1 MDGAD
6 VLASL
11 MNLSA
16 KGEFDVA
23 FSFGDITYNYEED
36 KANWKYYV
44 SQGWIPAWKYLVKF
58 EKMTEEEAK
67 ALTGEAAAS
76 KEPGLFDKEE

>member
-1 MDGAD
+1 M
-6 VLASL
+6 LATL
-11 MNLSA
+11 MNLA
-16 KGEFDVA
+16 PQGEFDVE

-44 SQGWIPAWKYLVKF
+44 AQGWVPAWKYLVKF

-67 ALTGEAAAS
+67 TLTSEAAGPE
-76 KEPGLFDKEE
+76 EPGLFSKKED